1 MSAIAI
7 GGALLSLD
15 TAGLAAQVSQ
25 AQPAM
30 ETGMIIGGFVLVLTQ
45 VAIVAV
51 AIVWYRKTT
60 RDRETQSSR

>member
-7 GGALLSLD
+7 SGALLSLH
-15 TAGLAAQVSQ
+15 AVGLAAQASQ

-30 ETGMIIGGFVLVLTQ
+30 ETGMIIGGIVLVLTQ

-51 AIVWYRKTT
+51 AVVWYRKTT
-60 RDRETQSSR
+60 RDRETPSSR